1 MSNKIEELQKEIE
14 VEKKAR
20 ATKVLE
26 EINTILKDNNCE
38 LKVQLIW
45 NEDNVPIFNKL
56 IVAN

>member
-1 MSNKIEELQKEIE
+1 MNNKIEELQKEIE
-14 VEKKAR
+14 VEKTER
-20 ATKVLE
+20 AKKVLE

-45 NEDNVPIFNKL
+45 NEDNGPIFNKL

>member
-14 VEKKAR
+14 VKKKAR
-20 ATKVLE
+20 ATKVFE

-45 NEDNVPIFNKL
+45 NEDNGPIFNKL